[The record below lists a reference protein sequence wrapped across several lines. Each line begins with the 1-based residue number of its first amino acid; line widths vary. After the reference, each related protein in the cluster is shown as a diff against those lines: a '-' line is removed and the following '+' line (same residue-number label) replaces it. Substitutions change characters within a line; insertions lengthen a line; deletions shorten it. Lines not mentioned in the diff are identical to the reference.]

1 MKKLFAILMA
11 AIMALSMVS
20 FASADGNEYA
30 ITIWAPEEA
39 VPLTKAQVEAFNAS
53 NELGVKFNVTVEPVS
68 EANSATSMIQ
78 DVEAGADIFF
88 FAQDQFARLVQ
99 AGALAKID
107 DETAAK
113 IKAESSKWI
122 KQQGTPLPDFH
133 WQTGYGAFSVN
144 PGETSKA
151 VQYIANQEE
160 HHRNRTFQEEF
171 LLFLKKYNIPYDEKH
186 LWDEP

>member
-1 MKKLFAILMA
+1 MPQS
-11 AIMALSMVS
+11 LSSVYLHIVFS
-20 FASADGNEYA
+20 TKNREPS
-30 ITIWAPEEA
+30 IIPE
-39 VPLTKAQVEAFNAS
+39 LR
-53 NELGVKFNVTVEPVS
+53 
-68 EANSATSMIQ
+68 
-78 DVEAGADIFF
+78 
-88 FAQDQFARLVQ
+88 ARLWAYLGGICRNLHCIPVQ
-99 AGALAKID
+99 IGGTSDHIHILCLFSRDIAIQNFV
-107 DETAAK
+107 AK

-144 PGETSKA
+144 PSETSKA
-151 VQYIANQEE
+151 VRYIANQEE